1 MVTIG
6 HLARVSGTTVQTIRY
21 YEQVGL
27 MPAAERSSG
36 NQRLYA
42 QAHIDRLVFI
52 RHGRDLGF
60 SLEAVRELLSLADN
74 PEHACED
81 ADRIARHHLA
91 EVDRRLA
98 SLTALKAELERMTA
112 QCRGGRIADCRVI
125 EVLSDHSQC
134 LAHDHSRHAAHPSVG

>member
-21 YEQVGL
+21 YEQIGL
-27 MPAAERSSG
+27 MPAAERSAG
-36 NQRLYA
+36 NQRLYG
-42 QAHIDRLVFI
+42 QPHIDRLVFI

-60 SLEAVRELLSLADN
+60 SLDAVRELLALADD
-74 PEHACED
+74 PEHGCED

-98 SLTALKAELERMTA
+98 TLTALKTELERMVA
-112 QCRGGRIADCRVI
+112 GCQGGRIANCRVI

-134 LAHDHSRHAAHPSVG
+134 LAEEHAAAADRRLAE